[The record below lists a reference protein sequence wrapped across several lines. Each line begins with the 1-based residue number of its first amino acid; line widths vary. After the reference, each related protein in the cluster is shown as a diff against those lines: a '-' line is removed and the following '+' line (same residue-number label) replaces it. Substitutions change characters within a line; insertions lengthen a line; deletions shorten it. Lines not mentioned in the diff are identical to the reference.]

1 MVISIECNVVLCEL
15 GRKCPQMTAWVEL
28 DGRYFCFS
36 ALIILTTVPFYRL
49 LALTTCIFSAADF
62 TGIYSAQNLKSRF
75 SLQAVSVN
83 FTLKNECR
91 YL

>member
-1 MVISIECNVVLCEL
+1 MSEL
-15 GRKCPQMTAWVEL
+15 FVWSE
-28 DGRYFCFS
+28 D
-36 ALIILTTVPFYRL
+36 ILTVIHTL
-49 LALTTCIFSAADF
+49 LEKKVFM
-62 TGIYSAQNLKSRF
+62 YSAQNLKSRF